1 MPYLVI
7 LLVSVTHFIES
18 VMLKKSN
25 AKTPNGGF
33 IFMGMISLFA
43 MLFSLGSYIFTDTA
57 KGDFTPE
64 VIPYA
69 LLAGALYCSASF
81 LTYIAVACGPFA
93 ITMLI
98 ISYSIVITCG
108 YGIFFLNEPASL
120 ITIIGFVIIAIS
132 LYLVRGKDDEKKEGD
147 EKHKI
152 SFKWV
157 VCTALSVVLAAFY
170 AIVIR
175 EQQIRFNDT
184 VSSECMVI
192 CLGFSALILF
202 VIGFIRSKGE
212 SFKIFKSCAPYAV
225 AAGAANGATNLLGM
239 LLNTMMAI
247 SISSPTRSVVKTAIT
262 FAYSFFILK
271 EKFLP
276 RQIIGIV
283 LGVIATVLLNI
294 G

>member
-7 LLVSVTHFIES
+7 LLASTTHFLES

-25 AKTPNGGF
+25 KKTPNGGF
-33 IFMGMISLFA
+33 LFMGMISLFA
-43 MLFSLGSYIFTDTA
+43 MLFAIAMYVFTDA
-57 KGDFTPE
+57 EKGDFTPE

-69 LLAGALYCSASF
+69 LIAGALYCASSF

-98 ISYSIVITCG
+98 LSYSIVITCG
-108 YGIFFLNEPASL
+108 YGIIFLNEPASIL
-120 ITIIGFVIIAIS
+120 TIIGFIIIAVS
-132 LYLVRGKDDEKKEGD
+132 LFLVRGKDDEKKEGE
-147 EKHKI
+147 EKPKI
-152 SFKWV
+152 SFKWII
-157 VCTALSVVLAAFY
+157 CTALSVVLSALY
-170 AIVIR
+170 GIVIR

-184 VSSECMVI
+184 VSSECMII

-202 VIGFIRSKGE
+202 VVGIVRSKKE
-212 SFKIFKSCAPYAV
+212 SLTILKSCAPYAV
-225 AAGAANGATNLLGM
+225 AAGAANGATNLLSIV
-239 LLNTMMAI
+239 LNTMMAI

-276 RQIIGIV
+276 RQVVGIV

-294 G
+294 